1 MSRLA
6 CPRLR
11 QITDISSRFA
21 ARSVAQFHDAKTL
34 EHRDEMAAPCGFE
47 ELRRQ
52 KAPSFASMRM
62 PWA

>member
-11 QITDISSRFA
+11 QITDINACVAPRVIVQFQA
-21 ARSVAQFHDAKTL
+21 AKIS